1 MIIFMNRRELAAAE
15 RAAARK
21 NWPVR
26 VYRLGQEPPDRLV
39 QTTTAKERL
48 AMMWPLALEAWS
60 LTRHPLPAYRREDAP
75 VRLVRRSLE
84 GDIKIPR

>member
-1 MIIFMNRRELAAAE
+1 MKPRGRTAAE
-15 RAAARK
+15 RVAARK

-26 VYRLGQEPPDRLV
+26 VYRLGQEPPDRLD

-60 LTRHPLPAYRREDAP
+60 LTRHPLPDYRREDAP

-84 GDIKIPR
+84 GDTEISR